1 MIQAYENPDIQ
12 WEIAEQINLG
22 LEGKMFDGIF
32 EFTFDAFQET
42 RHNIIGNRTVI
53 PPSMGI
59 EVAPLDNIGKARTR
73 GIEFS
78 GKIQHAFS
86 PDVWMILNGN
96 VTYSKSTYLEIEEA
110 TDRPDWQGRVG
121 QEISQQLG
129 YIAEGLF
136 QDQVEI
142 DNSPFQSG
150 DVMPGD
156 IRYRDINNDGVIDV
170 EDATFIGYPET
181 PRLIYGFQGYFNF
194 KDWEFNF
201 AFQGSGNRGFFMN
214 PEALSPFV
222 DDHAMLKAIYE
233 DHWSEDNMASH
244 PFWPRLST
252 RNITEHN
259 PEEDWYSS
267 SEVRKSTY
275 FMRECTFLRCT
286 QLELAYNMPRKL
298 MTKWKMQ
305 NVKFFA
311 RVNNPFLISNFKV
324 WDVELGEDGFNYPIQ
339 RTYSIGLNFSF

>member
-1 MIQAYENPDIQ
+1 M
-12 WEIAEQINLG
+12 
-22 LEGKMFDGIF
+22 
-32 EFTFDAFQET
+32 
-42 RHNIIGNRTVI
+42 
-53 PPSMGI
+53 
-59 EVAPLDNIGKARTR
+59 
-73 GIEFS
+73 
-78 GKIQHAFS
+78 
-86 PDVWMILNGN
+86 
-96 VTYSKSTYLEIEEA
+96 
-110 TDRPDWQGRVG
+110 
-121 QEISQQLG
+121 
-129 YIAEGLF
+129 
-136 QDQVEI
+136 
-142 DNSPFQSG
+142 
-150 DVMPGD
+150 
-156 IRYRDINNDGVIDV
+156 IDV

-201 AFQGSGNRGFFMN
+201 AFQGSGNRGLFMN
-214 PEALSPFV
+214 PEALSRFV